1 MKWLLIITLFG
12 ADGDVTRVSYG
23 QSSEDVCEKSASY
36 YMERYEA
43 EGTEAAYKCVPNSEF
58 VTEERVR

>member
-12 ADGDVTRVSYG
+12 ADGDVTKISYT
-23 QSSEDVCEKSASY
+23 QSSKDICERAAGY

-43 EGTEAAYKCVPNSEF
+43 EGTKASYECVPNSEF
-58 VTEERVR
+58 VVKESK